1 MPKGEAALR
10 LVELHG
16 GHADVEDHAVDRL
29 IRIFV
34 QPGKGP
40 LHETQPSAGRGLH
53 RLPVADRVGI
63 AVDRNHPGTR
73 REQRARVAAGAE
85 RSVDENLPLRRI
97 ERPQHLVEKNRN
109 VAGRSATGV
118 VEAAGTRHHSV
129 SPVMRPVVPSCRNRD
144 SRARAS
150 VL

>member
-1 MPKGEAALR
+1 MQGE
-10 LVELHG
+10 
-16 GHADVEDHAVDRL
+16 
-29 IRIFV
+29 
-34 QPGKGP
+34 
-40 LHETQPSAGRGLH
+40 SAIACLNE
-53 RLPVADRVGI
+53 RLPAGNGVRI
-63 AVDRNHPGTR
+63 PIQRNHVSARGKDR
-73 REQRARVAAGAE
+73 RRIAAGTKGT
-85 RSVDENLPLRRI
+85 I
-97 ERPQHLVEKNRN
+97 EDDLASLGFESPQDFREKNRN